1 MGDAETSRLL
11 TLRDMTT
18 AARHPRLLLVPF
30 TIIALLVA
38 LALMVTP
45 RAEAG
50 LIGTGPAS
58 GCDSPSKVFAPWGDY
73 ANYGLVPGGDFESD
87 SPAWALS
94 GGAKVVSGNEP
105 FYVRD
110 ARDKRSLYIPAGG
123 SALSPTVCFGLGD
136 WHSRFFVRNVTGQ
149 GSLKVDVVVRSLLG
163 VLTPLLDGGTV
174 SGTGVWTPSPRIHL
188 TVTNLCSL
196 LGVKAVAFRFRATGG
211 AFQIDDVYLDPWKD
225 Y

>member
-1 MGDAETSRLL
+1 VTS
-11 TLRDMTT
+11 
-18 AARHPRLLLVPF
+18 AARHPRLILLAF
-30 TIIALLVA
+30 AIISLLAA

-73 ANYGLVPGGDFESD
+73 ANYGLVPGGSFEAD
-87 SPAWALS
+87 APAWAMS
-94 GGAKVVSGNEP
+94 GGAKVVAGNEP
-105 FYVRD
+105 FYVRN
-110 ARDKRSLYIPAGG
+110 ARDKRSLYLPSGS
-123 SALSPTVCFGLGD
+123 SALSPTVCFELGD

-163 VLTPLLDGGTV
+163 ILTPLLDGGTV
-174 SGTGVWTPSPRIHL
+174 SGTGVWAPSPRIGL
-188 TVTNLCSL
+188 TLTNLCSL
-196 LGVKAVAFRFRATGG
+196 LGVKAVAFRFRPSGG
-211 AFQIDDVYLDPWKD
+211 TFQVDDVYLDPWKD